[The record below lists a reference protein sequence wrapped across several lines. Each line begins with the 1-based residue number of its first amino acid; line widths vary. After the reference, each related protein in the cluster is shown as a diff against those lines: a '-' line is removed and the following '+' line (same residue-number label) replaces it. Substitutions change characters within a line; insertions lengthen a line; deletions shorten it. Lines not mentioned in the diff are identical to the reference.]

1 MNDLSG
7 KLETPEDGRTK
18 ISLSFSGDIGMINSS
33 SRKNIGL
40 LQSRTGKALSALA
53 RNYDRSVHLDS
64 FAMAGAAKTKA
75 PVKTVYILVY
85 GFRKDLEEVGDFL
98 SQNELFLQHPSFF
111 DPAVNYDNPHYLLSP
126 GKEIEIPDQ
135 AHLGS
140 QGQAGERKSTSNVV
154 NEISDIFE
162 TAGGPTN
169 YSEVRVSA
177 HLKTELKWCVYITE

>member
-1 MNDLSG
+1 
-7 KLETPEDGRTK
+7 
-18 ISLSFSGDIGMINSS
+18 
-33 SRKNIGL
+33 
-40 LQSRTGKALSALA
+40 
-53 RNYDRSVHLDS
+53 
-64 FAMAGAAKTKA
+64 
-75 PVKTVYILVY
+75 LVY

-177 HLKTELKWCVYITE
+177 HLKTELKWCVYTTE